1 MKPVVNGNSLT
12 RQIAPWRDVLGIPV
26 ADFSY
31 DEAIAF
37 LAKKISEKSYT
48 PVAFLNANNANIAM
62 ENPGFEKALDDFLI
76 LSDGVGVDIAAWLLH
91 GKTFKAN
98 LNGTDFV
105 PAVMR
110 HYKGK
115 LKVGLIGAK
124 REVVD
129 AAVASFT
136 ASFPQHEFLVISDG
150 YFKPDDETAIAAR
163 TAQFRPDIVLVA
175 MGVPR
180 QEQFVTRVL
189 TKDAC
194 TLPIAVGALFDIYT
208 GTVPRAPQW
217 MRDTRTEWVYR
228 LWKEP
233 RRLWRRY
240 IMGNPLFI
248 LRVLRCRLTGASR
261 TGGEPLI
268 TNRASQDRQL

>member
-1 MKPVVNGNSLT
+1 MKQGVNANSLT
-12 RQIAPWRDVLGIPV
+12 RQLAPWRDVLGIPV
-26 ADFSY
+26 ADFTY
-31 DEAIAF
+31 LQALDF
-37 LAKKISEKSYT
+37 LAKQIDNKAYT

-62 ENPGFEKALDDFLI
+62 ENSGFEKALDEFLI

-91 GKTFKAN
+91 GKIFKAN

-105 PAVMR
+105 PALLR
-110 HYKGK
+110 HHVSN

-129 AAVASFT
+129 AAVASFA
-136 ASFPQHEFLVISDG
+136 ASFPQHEFRVISDG
-150 YFKPDDETAIAAR
+150 YFKPDDEHLIKQKTAD
-163 TAQFRPDIVLVA
+163 FRPDIVLVA

-189 TKDAC
+189 TSDVC

-208 GTVPRAPQW
+208 GTVPRAPEW
-217 MRDTRTEWVYR
+217 MRTTRTEWIYR

-261 TGGEPLI
+261 TGGEPSV
-268 TNRASQDRQL
+268 AVMAKQDR

>member
-1 MKPVVNGNSLT
+1 MTQSVNGNSLT
-12 RQIAPWRDVLGIPV
+12 RQLAPWRDVLGIPV
-26 ADFSY
+26 ADFGY
-31 DEAIAF
+31 EEALDF
-37 LAKKISEKSYT
+37 LARKIDEKAYT

-62 ENPGFEKALDDFLI
+62 ENQGFEKALDEFLI

-91 GKTFKAN
+91 GKIFKAN

-105 PAVMR
+105 PALLR
-110 HYKGK
+110 AHAKK

-129 AAVASFT
+129 AAVASFAT
-136 ASFPQHEFLVISDG
+136 SFPLHDFRVISDG
-150 YFKPDDETAIAAR
+150 YFKPEDEISIKQKTAV
-163 TAQFRPDIVLVA
+163 FRPDIVLVA

-189 TKDAC
+189 TKDVC

-208 GTVPRAPQW
+208 GTVPRAPEW
-217 MRDTRTEWVYR
+217 MRNTRTEWIYR

-261 TGGEPLI
+261 TGGEPSVAAMAK
-268 TNRASQDRQL
+268 RER

>member
-1 MKPVVNGNSLT
+1 MTGVNANSLT
-12 RQIAPWRDVLGIPV
+12 RQIAPWRDVLAIPV

-31 DEAIAF
+31 HEAVAF
-37 LAKKISEKSYT
+37 LARRISERTYT

-62 ENPGFEKALDDFLI
+62 ENAGFKDALDEFLI
-76 LSDGVGVDIAAWLLH
+76 LSDGVGVDIAAWILH
-91 GKTFKAN
+91 GIIFKAN

-105 PAVMR
+105 PALLR
-110 HYKGK
+110 HHARK
-115 LKVGLIGAK
+115 LKVGLIGAR

-129 AAVASFT
+129 AAVKSFT
-136 ASFPQHEFLVISDG
+136 VSFPQHEFRVISDG
-150 YFKPDDETAIAAR
+150 FFKPEDEALIARKTAEF
-163 TAQFRPDIVLVA
+163 QPDIVLVA

-189 TKDAC
+189 TKDVC
-194 TLPIAVGALFDIYT
+194 TLPIAVGALFDIFT
-208 GTVPRAPQW
+208 GTVPRAPEW
-217 MRDTRTEWVYR
+217 MRATRTEWVYR

-248 LRVLRCRLTGASR
+248 MRVLRCRLTGASR
-261 TGGEPLI
+261 TGGQPLSA
-268 TNRASQDRQL
+268 TLVKRDR

>member
-1 MKPVVNGNSLT
+1 MNPSININSLT
-12 RQIAPWRDVLGIPV
+12 RQLAPWRDVLGIPV

-37 LAKKISEKSYT
+37 LARKISEKSYT

-62 ENPGFEKALDDFLI
+62 ENTGFEKALDDFLI

-91 GKTFKAN
+91 GKIFKAN

-105 PAVMR
+105 PALLR
-110 HYKGK
+110 HHVRK

-129 AAVASFT
+129 AAMTSFA

-150 YFKPDDETAIAAR
+150 YFKAEDEASIATKTAS
-163 TAQFRPDIVLVA
+163 FRPDIVLVA

-208 GTVPRAPQW
+208 GTVPRAPKW
-217 MRDTRTEWVYR
+217 MRATRTEWVYR

-240 IMGNPLFI
+240 MMGNPLFI

-261 TGGEPLI
+261 TGGEPLHA
-268 TNRASQDRQL
+268 TMAKQDR

>member
-1 MKPVVNGNSLT
+1 MQSVNVNSLT
-12 RQIAPWRDVLGIPV
+12 RRIAPWRDVLGIPM
-26 ADFSY
+26 ADLGY
-31 DEAIAF
+31 DEALAF
-37 LAKKISEKSYT
+37 LARKIDDKDYT

-62 ENPGFEKALDDFLI
+62 ENAGFKKALDEFLI

-91 GKTFKAN
+91 GKIFKAN

-105 PAVMR
+105 PALLR
-110 HYKGK
+110 LHAEK
-115 LKVGLIGAK
+115 LKVGLIGAR
-124 REVVD
+124 REVVES
-129 AAVASFT
+129 AVDSF
-136 ASFPQHEFLVISDG
+136 AGSFPQHDFRVVSDG
-150 YFKPDDETAIAAR
+150 FFKPEDEAAIKQKTAE
-163 TAQFRPDIVLVA
+163 FRPDIVLVA

-189 TKDAC
+189 TKDVC

-208 GTVPRAPQW
+208 GTVPRAPDW
-217 MRDTRTEWVYR
+217 MRRTRTEWVYR

-248 LRVLRCRLTGASR
+248 LRVLRCRLTGKSRAGGEALASVMASR
-261 TGGEPLI
+261 
-268 TNRASQDRQL
+268 DR

>member
-1 MKPVVNGNSLT
+1 MKENVNANSLT
-12 RQIAPWRDVLGIPV
+12 RRIAPWRDVLGIPV
-26 ADFSY
+26 ADFRY

-37 LAKKISEKSYT
+37 LARRMAEQTYT

-62 ENPGFEKALDDFLI
+62 ENIDFHESLDEFLI

-91 GKTFKAN
+91 GKIFKAN

-105 PAVMR
+105 PALLR
-110 HYKGK
+110 HHASK
-115 LKVGLIGAK
+115 LKVGLIGAR

-150 YFKPDDETAIAAR
+150 FFKPEDEAFIAQKTAE
-163 TAQFRPDIVLVA
+163 FHPDIVLVA

-189 TKDAC
+189 TKNVC

-208 GTVPRAPQW
+208 GTVPRAPEW
-217 MRDTRTEWVYR
+217 MRSTRSEWVYR

-248 LRVLRCRLTGASR
+248 MRVFRCRLSGASR
-261 TGGEPLI
+261 SGGGPLTATI
-268 TNRASQDRQL
+268 AKQDR

>member
-1 MKPVVNGNSLT
+1 MMQGVNVNSLT

-26 ADFSY
+26 ADFGY
-31 DEAIAF
+31 DEALHF
-37 LAKKISEKSYT
+37 LAKKIDEKAYT

-62 ENPGFEKALDDFLI
+62 ENTSFEKALDEFLI

-91 GKTFKAN
+91 GKIFKAN

-105 PAVMR
+105 PALLRVHADR
-110 HYKGK
+110 

-124 REVVD
+124 REVVE
-129 AAVASFT
+129 AAASSF
-136 ASFPQHEFLVISDG
+136 AGSFPQHDFRVISDG
-150 YFKPDDETAIAAR
+150 YFKPEDEPAIMHKTAE
-163 TAQFRPDIVLVA
+163 FRPDIVLVA

-189 TKDAC
+189 TKQVC

-208 GTVPRAPQW
+208 GTVPRAPEW
-217 MRDTRTEWVYR
+217 MRATRTEWVYR

-261 TGGEPLI
+261 NGGEPMV
-268 TNRASQDRQL
+268 AAMAKQDR

>member
-1 MKPVVNGNSLT
+1 MTQGVNGNSLT
-12 RQIAPWRDVLGIPV
+12 RQLAPWRDVLGIPV
-26 ADFSY
+26 ADLGY
-31 DEAIAF
+31 DEALDF
-37 LAKKISEKSYT
+37 LAQKIEEKSYT

-62 ENPGFEKALDDFLI
+62 ENSGFEKALDEFLI

-91 GKTFKAN
+91 GKIFKAN

-105 PAVMR
+105 PALLRM
-110 HYKGK
+110 HAGK
-115 LKVGLIGAK
+115 LKIGLIGAK

-129 AAVASFT
+129 AAVASFA
-136 ASFPQHEFLVISDG
+136 ASFPRHDFRVISDG
-150 YFKPDDETAIAAR
+150 YFKPEDELAIKQKTAD
-163 TAQFRPDIVLVA
+163 FRPDIVLVA

-189 TKDAC
+189 TEDVC

-208 GTVPRAPQW
+208 GTVPRAPEW
-217 MRDTRTEWVYR
+217 MRKTRTEWVYR

-248 LRVLRCRLTGASR
+248 LRILRCRLTGASR
-261 TGGEPLI
+261 AGGGPLAAVM
-268 TNRASQDRQL
+268 ASQDR

>member
-1 MKPVVNGNSLT
+1 MKQGVNSNSLT
-12 RQIAPWRDVLGIPV
+12 RQLAPWRDVLGIPV
-26 ADFSY
+26 ADFTY
-31 DEAIAF
+31 LQALDF
-37 LAKKISEKSYT
+37 LAKQIDNKAYT

-62 ENPGFEKALDDFLI
+62 ENSGFEKALDEFLI

-91 GKTFKAN
+91 GKIFKAN

-105 PAVMR
+105 PALLR
-110 HYKGK
+110 HHVSN

-129 AAVASFT
+129 AAVASFA
-136 ASFPQHEFLVISDG
+136 ASFPQHEFRVISDG
-150 YFKPDDETAIAAR
+150 YFKPDDEHLIKQKTAD
-163 TAQFRPDIVLVA
+163 FRPDIVLVA

-189 TKDAC
+189 TSDVC

-208 GTVPRAPQW
+208 GTVPRAPEW
-217 MRDTRTEWVYR
+217 MRTTRTEWIYR

-261 TGGEPLI
+261 TGGEPSV
-268 TNRASQDRQL
+268 AVMAKQDR

>member
-1 MKPVVNGNSLT
+1 MTKGIDSNSLT
-12 RQIAPWRDVLGIPV
+12 RQLAPWRDVLGIPV

-31 DEAIAF
+31 DDAIAF
-37 LAKKISEKSYT
+37 LTRKISEKSYT

-62 ENPGFEKALDDFLI
+62 ENAGFETSLDDFLI

-91 GKTFKAN
+91 GKIFKAN

-105 PAVMR
+105 PALLRR
-110 HYKGK
+110 HARK

-129 AAVASFT
+129 AAVSAFGASY
-136 ASFPQHEFLVISDG
+136 PQHEFHVISDG
-150 YFKPDDETAIAAR
+150 YFKPGDEPAIAAK
-163 TAQFRPDIVLVA
+163 TAQLRPDIVLVA

-189 TKDAC
+189 TKDTC

-208 GTVPRAPQW
+208 GTVPRAPEW
-217 MRDTRTEWVYR
+217 MRTTRTEWIYR

-261 TGGEPLI
+261 SGGEPLI
-268 TNRASQDRQL
+268 AGMAKQDR